1 MDINRAAL
9 LDELV
14 KIGEAQEASSGS
26 SRSDALKRGLKV
38 ALKSGLG
45 YGAGMGVGELIGR
58 HPFFSQP
65 NDARAKGV
73 KIILPILMGS
83 AVVLSNELRK
93 MKDKELSK
101 VPGYSEGQSHAR

>member
-26 SRSDALKRGLKV
+26 SERRSDALKRGLKV

-58 HPFFSQP
+58 LAVLQP
-65 NDARAKGV
+65 AQRRTRQG
-73 KIILPILMGS
+73 
-83 AVVLSNELRK
+83 R
-93 MKDKELSK
+93 
-101 VPGYSEGQSHAR
+101 